1 MNTETIFGV
10 IYMTTIILGTL
21 FLNILVWK
29 SYSGYSDLV
38 GLIGLAI
45 ITLSL
50 YAFLFAGS
58 VGWIK

>member
-10 IYMTTIILGTL
+10 IYITTIILGTL

-29 SYSGYSDLV
+29 SYSDYSDLV

-45 ITLSL
+45 VSFYLD
-50 YAFLFAGS
+50 AFLVAGYM
-58 VGWIK
+58 GWIK